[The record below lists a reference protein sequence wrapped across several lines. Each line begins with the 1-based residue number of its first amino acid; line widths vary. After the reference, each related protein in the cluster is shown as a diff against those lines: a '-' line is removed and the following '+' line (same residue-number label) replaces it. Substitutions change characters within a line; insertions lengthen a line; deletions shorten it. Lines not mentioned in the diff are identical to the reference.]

1 MSEASGKDA
10 KKLVFT
16 FEVSVLDKGEDGW
29 EARCDEGD
37 LHITGI
43 ESQQLLVKEVKEH
56 FLRIGDEMG
65 PVGDRVLFN
74 LLLDC
79 PDPDAVEPGPAEPDA
94 HESAAA
100 AEPRQDPQP
109 EAERPN
115 SKRATLRARFAGF
128 EDDIEDLRSRIDDLE
143 DEVED
148 LQSRID
154 GLETALH

>member
-1 MSEASGKDA
+1 MPEESGKDA

-16 FEVSVLDKGEDGW
+16 FEVSVLDRGEDGW
-29 EARCDEGD
+29 EARCEDGD

-43 ESQQLLVKEVKEH
+43 ESQQLLVRKVKEH

-79 PDPDAVEPGPAEPDA
+79 ADPDAAAAREAEPEPAEPEDQ
-94 HESAAA
+94 E
-100 AEPRQDPQP
+100 P
-109 EAERPN
+109 EAEGPK
-115 SKRATLRARFAGF
+115 SKGATLQARFDGF
-128 EDDIEDLRSRIDDLE
+128 EGDVEDLRSRIDDLE
-143 DEVED
+143 DDVED

-154 GLETALH
+154 GLETALR

>member
-1 MSEASGKDA
+1 MPEASGQDA

-16 FEVSVLDKGEDGW
+16 FEVSVLDRGEDGW
-29 EARCDEGD
+29 EARCEDGD

-43 ESQQLLVKEVKEH
+43 ESQQLLVRKVKEH

-79 PDPDAVEPGPAEPDA
+79 PDPDAAEAREAEPEDQ
-94 HESAAA
+94 ES
-100 AEPRQDPQP
+100 
-109 EAERPN
+109 EAERPK
-115 SKRATLRARFAGF
+115 SKGATLQARFDGF
-128 EDDIEDLRSRIDDLE
+128 EGDVEDLRSRIDDLE

>member
-1 MSEASGKDA
+1 MPEESGKDA

-16 FEVSVLDKGEDGW
+16 FEVSVLDQGEDGW
-29 EARCDEGD
+29 EARCEDGD

-43 ESQQLLVKEVKEH
+43 ESQQLLVRKVKEH
-56 FLRIGDEMG
+56 FLRIGDAMG

-79 PDPDAVEPGPAEPDA
+79 ADPDAAAAREAEPEPAEPEDQ
-94 HESAAA
+94 ES
-100 AEPRQDPQP
+100 
-109 EAERPN
+109 EAEGQK
-115 SKRATLRARFAGF
+115 SKGATLQARFDGF
-128 EDDIEDLRSRIDDLE
+128 EGDVEDLRSRIDDLE

-148 LQSRID
+148 LRSRID